1 MILAVGSLPI
11 LLLELE
17 RDTLIHHD
25 QAFLYFLNL
34 LVVVAFGVDYIVEIS
49 LDFEQEACPLRQSA
63 NGQLFPHRPHA
74 GPRGYRR
81 P

>member
-25 QAFLYFLNL
+25 RVFLD
-34 LVVVAFGVDYIVEIS
+34 VVNVAVLIAS
-49 LDFEQEACPLRQSA
+49 PSTTSSA
-63 NGQLFPHRPHA
+63 SRSPTTVPGTSAPNGQRCSS
-74 GPRGYRR
+74 
-81 P
+81 